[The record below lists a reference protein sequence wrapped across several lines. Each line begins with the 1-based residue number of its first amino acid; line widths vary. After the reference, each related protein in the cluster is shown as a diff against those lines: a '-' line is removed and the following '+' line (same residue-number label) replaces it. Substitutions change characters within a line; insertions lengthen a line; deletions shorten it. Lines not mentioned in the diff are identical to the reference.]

1 MLSGEVKEPDL
12 TTNDLQSDLGRFA
25 RIATG
30 DEAAFAEIF
39 HSYNAKIFPVAMRL
53 VKSQGEAEEIVQ
65 EVFLRLWLHREKLPE
80 IKNPGAWLISIASN
94 LALTHLR
101 HKAVQQ
107 RHHPRIQEE
116 GEGSD
121 LLVEETLQ
129 AREVGRWIH
138 EAVELLPP
146 SRREVF
152 LLSRNQGYS
161 RREIAEKLGI
171 SESTVKNQLNAALHF
186 LQDYLLNN
194 KGLSLP
200 TLLLILL
207 Y

>member
-138 EAVELLPP
+138 EAVEMLPP

>member
-1 MLSGEVKEPDL
+1 MSANVLHTQRELFS
-12 TTNDLQSDLGRFA
+12 

-30 DEAAFAEIF
+30 DQAAFAEVF
-39 HSYNAKIFPVAMRL
+39 HYYNARLYPVVLRL
-53 VKSQGEAEEIVQ
+53 VKTHGEAEEILQ
-65 EVFLRLWLHREKLPE
+65 EVFLKLWLHREKLPE
-80 IKNPGAWLISIASN
+80 IDNPGAWLNSIASN
-94 LALTHLR
+94 LALSHLR
-101 HKAVQQ
+101 HLAV
-107 RHHPRIQEE
+107 RRKHHPLMAEAADDSE
-116 GEGSD
+116 VV
-121 LLVEETLQ
+121 VEEALR

-138 EAVELLPP
+138 EAVELLPK

-152 LLSRNQGYS
+152 LLSRNQGLS

-186 LQDYLLNN
+186 VHDYLLKN
-194 KGLSLP
+194 KGMSLP

>member
-1 MLSGEVKEPDL
+1 MPAKDLHTDKERFNRIAEGDEVAFTQVFHDY
-12 TTNDLQSDLGRFA
+12 NA
-25 RIATG
+25 RIYPA
-30 DEAAFAEIF
+30 
-39 HSYNAKIFPVAMRL
+39 VLRM
-53 VKSQGEAEEIVQ
+53 VKSTGEAEEIIQ
-65 EVFLRLWLHREKLPE
+65 EVFLRLWLHRDKLPE
-80 IKNPGAWLISIASN
+80 ISNPGGWLMTIASN
-94 LALTHLR
+94 LALTNLR
-101 HKAVQQ
+101 HKAVELRSQ
-107 RHHPRIQEE
+107 PRLREQTNASE
-116 GEGSD
+116 
-121 LLVEETLQ
+121 LVVEEALQ

-161 RREIAEKLGI
+161 RKEIAEKLGI

-186 LQDYLLNN
+186 VNDYLLKN

-200 TLLLILL
+200 AFLLILL